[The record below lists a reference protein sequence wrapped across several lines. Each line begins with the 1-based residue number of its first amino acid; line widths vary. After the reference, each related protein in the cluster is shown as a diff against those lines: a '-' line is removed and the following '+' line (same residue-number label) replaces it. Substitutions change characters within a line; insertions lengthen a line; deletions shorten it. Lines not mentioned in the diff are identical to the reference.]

1 MKHTVEGCAVVLR
14 ELTPRRGVDET
25 SVEVGSLEELYDY
38 CLSLKEPRLLERLV
52 LSGRGADGRP
62 RALTFIFQS
71 ITDQNKS

>member
-1 MKHTVEGCAVVLR
+1 MKHNVEECTVVLR
-14 ELTPRRGVDET
+14 QLSPRPGVEET
-25 SVEVGSLEELYDY
+25 SVEVSSLEELYDY

-52 LSGRGADGRP
+52 LAGRDEGGRG